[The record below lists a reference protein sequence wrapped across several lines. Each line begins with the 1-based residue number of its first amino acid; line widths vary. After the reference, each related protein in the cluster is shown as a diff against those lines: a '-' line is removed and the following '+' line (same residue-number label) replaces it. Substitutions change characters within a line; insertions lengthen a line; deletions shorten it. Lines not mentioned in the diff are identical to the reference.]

1 MVIRNN
7 NQMKKNIVCSVV
19 IPMYNVQ
26 RFIENTLNSVLRQTE
41 KRIEIICVDDAS
53 TDDTVKVVKQL
64 QKKDKR
70 IILIQ
75 NETNMNV
82 SQTRNRGVQTAKS
95 EWIALLDADDMWE
108 ENFLEEVL
116 KKKDEKNASMVATSE
131 KFMNDEQVVLGEFI
145 VKDEITYKDLLKQNS
160 VSCSAVL
167 VKKQLL
173 LQNPFYADD
182 VHEDY
187 LCWLSIV
194 KKIGKIYGVE
204 KSVSIRRLTAGSKSR
219 NKLKT
224 IKMSYRTLKKHG
236 VGFFKRCY
244 YTTFNM
250 MNGIKKYRK
259 IKNRNAT

>member
-1 MVIRNN
+1 
-7 NQMKKNIVCSVV
+7 MKKNIVCSVV

-131 KFMNDEQVVLGEFI
+131 KFMNDEQIVLGEFI

-167 VKKQLL
+167 IKKQLL
-173 LQNPFYADD
+173 LENPFYADD

-194 KKIGKIYGVE
+194 KKIGKIYGVK
-204 KSVSIRRLTAGSKSR
+204 KSVSIRRLTTGSKSR

-224 IKMSYRTLKKHG
+224 IKMSYRTLKEHG

-244 YTTFNM
+244 YITFNM

-259 IKNRNAT
+259 IKK